1 MSNERQPRKLETRE
15 QEKRQVSWKA
25 PEVLPTPDVNAH
37 PDYTFRWVRVSTM
50 GDGDASN
57 IASMLRQGYEPCKA
71 EDYPELQVD
80 AITEGRFKGNV
91 EIGGLMLC
99 RIPKELLEQRAAHY
113 NQVNKQQID
122 SVNAQFMKENDAR
135 MPLFSDVKTKVS
147 KSAFGSGS

>member
-1 MSNERQPRKLETRE
+1 MANNRTPRDLETRA
-15 QEKRQVSWKA
+15 QETRYEYVPVSA
-25 PEVLPTPDVNAH
+25 LPDPTPE
-37 PDYTFRWVRVSTM
+37 PGFTYRWIATAILGQANPTNVSQRLR
-50 GDGDASN
+50 DGWV
-57 IASMLRQGYEPCKA
+57 PVKA
-71 EDYPELQVD
+71 VDHPELML
-80 AITEGRFKGNV
+80 EGDKSGNV

-135 MPLFSDVKTKVS
+135 MPLFSDVKTKVT